1 MNLRVSLLGLVVA
14 SFVVVP
20 LFAQLGDPILLTNPS
35 FEDMPR
41 HSYAPI
47 GWFDCGF
54 PGESPPDIQP
64 DPMRQFLVRKGAQ
77 HGNTYLGMVVRDND
91 TWERVSQVLTAPMQ
105 GGSCYEF
112 SIYLARS
119 EVYVSQ
125 SRVSDQRANY
135 ITPAK
140 LRIYGGFDNCDKGQ
154 LLAESNVI
162 TNYRWLEFRFKLKP
176 DQDYTHVMFEAFY
189 NTPTLFPYNGN
200 ILLDNA
206 SAMRPIACDEDV
218 FDPELIVAK
227 EEPNEL
233 PTTPRAAPQNPASP
247 QSYETPPT
255 RPAQPQPRRL
265 DPSTRLS
272 QVNRKDLTVDQV
284 FQIENITF
292 KANSAELAPTSEAG
306 LEELLGFLRNN
317 NDVVVEVGGHTS
329 GLASVSFAQTLSDDR
344 AESVKSYLVQRGINY
359 NRVVAKGYGRSRQI
373 ATNDTAEGR
382 RKNQRVE
389 VRIIGFLKS

>member
-1 MNLRVSLLGLVVA
+1 MNLRVSFLGLVVA
-14 SFVVVP
+14 SLVVSP
-20 LFAQLGDPILLTNPS
+20 LLAQLDDPIVLTNPS

-54 PGESPPDIQP
+54 PGESPPDVQP

-91 TWERVSQVLTAPMQ
+91 TWEKVSQQLTNPLQA
-105 GGSCYEF
+105 GTCYEF
-112 SIYLARS
+112 SIFLARS

-125 SRVSDQRANY
+125 SRISDERANY
-135 ITPAK
+135 VTPAK
-140 LRIYGGFDNCDKGQ
+140 LRIYGGFGNCDKGQ
-154 LLAESNVI
+154 MLAETNVI
-162 TNYRWLEFRFKLKP
+162 TNYRWLEYRFKLKP
-176 DQDYTHVMFEAFY
+176 EQNFTHILFEAFY

-206 SAMRPIACDEDV
+206 SALRPVACEQDIFESE
-218 FDPELIVAK
+218 PMVAQNQ
-227 EEPNEL
+227 PQP
-233 PTTPRAAPQNPASP
+233 PTVPRAAPPNEPAP
-247 QSYETPPT
+247 QQYE
-255 RPAQPQPRRL
+255 AQPTPRQPEPQRL

-272 QVNRKDLTVDQV
+272 AVEREDLVVDQV

-292 KANSAELAPTSEAG
+292 KANSAELAPNSKEG
-306 LEELLGFLRNN
+306 LEELLNFMRANQ
-317 NDVVVEVGGHTS
+317 DVVIEVGGHTS
-329 GLASVSFAQTLSDDR
+329 GLASISFAQTLSDDR
-344 AESVKSYLVQRGINY
+344 AESVKSYLVQQGIRF
-359 NRVVAKGYGRSRQI
+359 NRILAKGYGRSRQI
-373 ATNDTAEGR
+373 APNDTAAGR